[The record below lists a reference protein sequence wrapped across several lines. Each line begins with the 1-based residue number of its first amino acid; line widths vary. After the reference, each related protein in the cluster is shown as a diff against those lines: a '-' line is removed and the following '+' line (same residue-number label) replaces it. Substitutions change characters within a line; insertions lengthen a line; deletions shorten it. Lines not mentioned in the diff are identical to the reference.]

1 MRPYDMA
8 DQAVALL
15 AKESWDRWIREE
27 GAAIVDD
34 ITAGVIHIGKG
45 FH

>member
-15 AKESWDRWIREE
+15 AKESWDRYLEKI
-27 GAAIVDD
+27 
-34 ITAGVIHIGKG
+34 
-45 FH
+45 